1 MFGENNCLLRFFV
14 GKAVWQSG
22 CVWERKAVWQSGR
35 VRASGTGGQPGGI
48 GLSGLGQRCGEL
60 IEIHIRSVFI
70 EMKSEYC
77 LFYQYIIKVVVNIQ
91 RNKS

>member
-60 IEIHIRSVFI
+60 IAQSGSPGQVPAHRPQSLPRSQQKMFTG
-70 EMKSEYC
+70 
-77 LFYQYIIKVVVNIQ
+77 
-91 RNKS
+91 